1 MNTNKRI
8 VIIEPYAMI
17 AQGLRLMID
26 DIKGY
31 ASTIE
36 HRMDDEWY
44 NMESALEDNAEMLRL
59 AKLYGVRFVLI
70 DDRYEIVFDID
81 SEAEKNDT

>member
-1 MNTNKRI
+1 MSEGYIRNHF
-8 VIIEPYAMI
+8 
-17 AQGLRLMID
+17 D

-44 NMESALEDNAEMLRL
+44 NMESALEDNAEMLAL
-59 AKLYGVRFVLI
+59 AQKYHVNYVLI
-70 DDRYEIVFDID
+70 DEEYEINID
-81 SEAEKNDT
+81 L